1 MDTLFLVPD
10 TWDLAVDSAGNI
22 AVATLPYAAAQD
34 VASACRLWRGEALF
48 DTTKGI
54 PYKAAILG
62 QMPPP
67 PLLTEWYR
75 EEAVTVPDIAEA
87 VPIFQYENRNLT
99 GQIQLTLADGTLINV
114 NIN

>member
-10 TWDLAVDSAGNI
+10 TWDLAVDASGNI
-22 AVATLPYAAAQD
+22 AVASLPYAAAQD
-34 VASACRLWRGEALF
+34 VASSCRLWLGEALF

-62 QMPPP
+62 KMPPTS
-67 PLLTEWYR
+67 LLTEWYR
-75 EEAVTVPDIAEA
+75 EEAMTVPDIAEA

-99 GQIQLTLADGTLINV
+99 GQIQLTLVDGTLINV
-114 NIN
+114 DLN